1 MPKRLPP
8 KSRTELAVWVF
19 VVLEAIGIAAALSLR

>member
-1 MPKRLPP
+1 MSKRTAPA
-8 KSRTELAVWVF
+8 SRTAVAVWVF

>member
-1 MPKRLPP
+1 MTKRTAPG
-8 KSRTELAVWVF
+8 SRTELAVWAF